1 MPRDLTTLR
10 HEISSIDHEILDLLS
25 RRMILSSEVAE
36 YKMSAGLPIYD
47 SVREKEMIE
56 HYWDRVDFDISRIYT
71 EIMAESKRLQETHM
85 KQKNPS

>member
-1 MPRDLTTLR
+1 MPRDLSTLR

-47 SVREKEMIE
+47 SVREREMIE
-56 HYWDRVDFDISRIYT
+56 HYSDRVDFDISRIYT

>member
-36 YKMSAGLPIYD
+36 YKMSAGTPDL
-47 SVREKEMIE
+47 
-56 HYWDRVDFDISRIYT
+56 
-71 EIMAESKRLQETHM
+71 
-85 KQKNPS
+85 